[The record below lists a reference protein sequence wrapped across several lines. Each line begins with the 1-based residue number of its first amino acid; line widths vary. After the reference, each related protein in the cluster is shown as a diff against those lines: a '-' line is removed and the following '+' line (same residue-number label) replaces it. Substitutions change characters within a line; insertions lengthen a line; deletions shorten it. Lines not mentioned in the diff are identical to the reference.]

1 MYPNEN
7 QPIDPN
13 YLDQI
18 APQPSQKINIANNK
32 PIFIAIIGLV
42 ITLFIF
48 FIGMIASGLSG
59 SGNQLERL
67 SARLTATEGISV
79 SATTNIKNSKLRA
92 LNSNLKIYLTNT
104 IRDITPLLAVE
115 KIDVKKLDKK
125 IIASESNE
133 KILAKLEDARLNAI
147 YDRSYAREL
156 SYQLETTMS
165 LMRQIY
171 NKTKNKDL
179 KTFLEESYNNLEPIQ
194 KQFSD
199 FNTVSS

>member
-1 MYPNEN
+1 MQEY
-7 QPIDPN
+7 
-13 YLDQI
+13 
-18 APQPSQKINIANNK
+18 S
-32 PIFIAIIGLV
+32 
-42 ITLFIF
+42 
-48 FIGMIASGLSG
+48 
-59 SGNQLERL
+59 
-67 SARLTATEGISV
+67 LT
-79 SATTNIKNSKLRA
+79 
-92 LNSNLKIYLTNT
+92 
-104 IRDITPLLAVE
+104 
-115 KIDVKKLDKK
+115 K
-125 IIASESNE
+125 IIFYFLLSVQKKTWSVGQWISESNE